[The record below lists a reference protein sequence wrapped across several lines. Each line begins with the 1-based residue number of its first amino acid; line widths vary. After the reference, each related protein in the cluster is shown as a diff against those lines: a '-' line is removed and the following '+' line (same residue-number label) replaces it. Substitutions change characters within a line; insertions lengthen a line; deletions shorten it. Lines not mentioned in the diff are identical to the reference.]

1 MRKYVI
7 IDKEEV
13 SDINFA
19 YVLENSEETL
29 RYNVD
34 GTKTFVKFE
43 GDTPSFLEG
52 KATLT
57 NEEILAIL
65 NNPSNGWIQEVEE
78 VEEE

>member
-7 IDKEEV
+7 INKEEV

-43 GDTPSFLEG
+43 GDTRSFLEG

-65 NNPSNGWIQEVEE
+65 NNSSNGWSQ
-78 VEEE
+78 EEE

>member
-7 IDKEEV
+7 INKEEV

-34 GTKTFVKFE
+34 GTKAFVKFE

-65 NNPSNGWIQEVEE
+65 NNSSNGWSQ
-78 VEEE
+78 EEE

>member
-13 SDINFA
+13 ESINFS
-19 YVLENSEETL
+19 YVLENSKDSL
-29 RYNVD
+29 RYNID

-52 KATLT
+52 KDTLT
-57 NEEILAIL
+57 NEEILDIL
-65 NNPSNGWIQEVEE
+65 NNPSNGWVQ
-78 VEEE
+78 EEEEE

>member
-52 KATLT
+52 KATLA

>member
-1 MRKYVI
+1 MKYVI

-13 SDINFA
+13 QHVNWLQ
-19 YVLENSEETL
+19 VCETNEDSL
-29 RYNVD
+29 RYNINAD
-34 GTKTFVKFE
+34 KTFVKFN

-52 KATLT
+52 KTILT

-65 NNPSNGWIQEVEE
+65 NNPSNGW